1 MVFDTKLQIF
11 WTNDNLQT
19 SNNID
24 TKNTELDIYVADI
37 VLKNEN
43 SGEIKFTFFWKDS
56 KHWENK
62 DFIVKINRQ

>member
-1 MVFDTKLQIF
+1 MVFATKLQIF

-24 TKNTELDIYVADI
+24 TKNTGLDIYVADI

-43 SGEIKFTFFWKDS
+43 SGEIKFAFF
-56 KHWENK
+56 
-62 DFIVKINRQ
+62 